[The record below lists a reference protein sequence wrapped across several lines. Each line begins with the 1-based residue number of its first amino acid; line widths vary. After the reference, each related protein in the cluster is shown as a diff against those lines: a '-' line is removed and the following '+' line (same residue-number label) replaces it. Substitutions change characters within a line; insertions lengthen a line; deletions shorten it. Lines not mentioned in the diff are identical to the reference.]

1 MVSVDGV
8 IQDPRL
14 ESGSWESAY
23 VEDQLQL
30 FSALSTPVP
39 RIVQGQRL
47 VVTAAIPR
55 TYNNVW
61 QMLSAHIFVL

>member
-14 ESGSWESAY
+14 ESGGWESAY

-39 RIVQGQRL
+39 RIVEG
-47 VVTAAIPR
+47 
-55 TYNNVW
+55 
-61 QMLSAHIFVL
+61 